1 MPSASMQVLE
11 WQPVPEPA
19 ATIYTFMGLA
29 TIPRLRGGSSLRL
42 LPREMLLKV
51 ASFAYSSAFCA
62 AWSNHSLSKYCSDR
76 GVLQDYSCCREGME
90 PTSVDLTSYL
100 NLRGDDDG
108 SDGSETIMRMSRPIR
123 RGVTFVEIEVGS
135 AWYNTE
141 VSLLGVEELF
151 GLTLTTNSTNP
162 GSEEQASLVSKDE
175 AWLVPEFD
183 DCWEWCETVTF
194 GLLVDMVRGCCTFY
208 LNEQRG
214 PCVKLPGDLWRRHG
228 VQISIEKLPMQ
239 CFRHSSMC
247 PHVLELRSGN
257 GAPRPAAP
265 RTQDDCGAPCERGP
279 SLLRLVLV

>member
-1 MPSASMQVLE
+1 MQVLE
-11 WQPVPEPA
+11 WEPVPEPP

-62 AWSNHSLSKYCSDR
+62 AWSDDSLQKYCSDR

-228 VQISIEKLPMQ
+228 VQIAIADFPCNVSDTPPCVLT
-239 CFRHSSMC
+239 CSSFV
-247 PHVLELRSGN
+247 PGTALRDPRLHEPKTIAEHHASGVLRYY
-257 GAPRPAAP
+257 
-265 RTQDDCGAPCERGP
+265 D
-279 SLLRLVLV
+279 

>member
-1 MPSASMQVLE
+1 MQVLE
-11 WQPVPEPA
+11 WEPVPEPP

-62 AWSNHSLSKYCSDR
+62 AWSDDSLQKYCSDR
-76 GVLQDYSCCREGME
+76 GVSQDYSCGQEGME

-108 SDGSETIMRMSRPIR
+108 SDGSETVMRMSRPIR
-123 RGVTFVEIEVGS
+123 HGVTFVEIEVGS

-228 VQISIEKLPMQ
+228 VQIAIEDFPCNVSDTPPCVLT
-239 CFRHSSMC
+239 CSSFVPQGAMRD
-247 PHVLELRSGN
+247 PAHHIPKTVAEHHASGALRY
-257 GAPRPAAP
+257 
-265 RTQDDCGAPCERGP
+265 E
-279 SLLRLVLV
+279 

>member
-51 ASFAYSSAFCA
+51 ASFAYRSAFCA
-62 AWSNHSLSKYCSDR
+62 AWSDHSLQKFSSEHGLLTYDQ
-76 GVLQDYSCCREGME
+76 GQEGLE
-90 PTSVDLTSYL
+90 ATSVDLTSYL
-100 NLRGDDDG
+100 HLSHDDTT
-108 SDGSETIMRMSRPIR
+108 EMRLSRPIR
-123 RGVTFVEIEVGS
+123 HGVTFVEIEVGS

-228 VQISIEKLPMQ
+228 VQISIENFPCNVSDTPPCVLT
-239 CFRHSSMC
+239 CSSFV
-247 PHVLELRSGN
+247 PGSALRDPRLHEPKTIAEHHASGVLRYY
-257 GAPRPAAP
+257 
-265 RTQDDCGAPCERGP
+265 D
-279 SLLRLVLV
+279 

>member
-62 AWSNHSLSKYCSDR
+62 AWSDDSLQKYCSDR
-76 GVLQDYSCCREGME
+76 GVSQDYSCGQEGME

-108 SDGSETIMRMSRPIR
+108 RDGSETVMRMSRPIR
-123 RGVTFVEIEVGS
+123 HGVTFVEIEVGS
-135 AWYNTE
+135 AWFNTE
-141 VSLLGVEELF
+141 LSLLGLGEHL
-151 GLTLTTNSTNP
+151 GLYLSSDP
-162 GSEEQASLVSKDE
+162 EGDEHRAALVAPDDDGDTVLH
-175 AWLVPEFD
+175 LVPAFHER
-183 DCWEWCETVTF
+183 WEWCETVIF
-194 GLLVDMVRGCCTFY
+194 GLLVDMVRGCCTFH
-208 LNEQRG
+208 LNGHRG

-228 VQISIEKLPMQ
+228 ITIAIENFPCNVSDTPPCVLTCSSFVPKWN
-239 CFRHSSMC
+239 FRDPRINEPKTVSEHLASGA
-247 PHVLELRSGN
+247 LRS
-257 GAPRPAAP
+257 
-265 RTQDDCGAPCERGP
+265 E
-279 SLLRLVLV
+279 